1 MSKNMIHDYFEEN
14 LIDSDTSTVC
24 DFKVTAAETTV
35 SEVKFSESKSD
46 KSKIRTPKPIMIKEI
61 SDVAYFASKLET
73 YCDPDFMVEI

>member
-1 MSKNMIHDYFEEN
+1 MIHDYFEEN

-46 KSKIRTPKPIMIKEI
+46 KSKIRTPKPIMIK
-61 SDVAYFASKLET
+61 
-73 YCDPDFMVEI
+73 